1 VVPNQQLNFFKH
13 LWRQLD
19 GSVLLG
25 QFLKPNSDQFLSIYS
40 WGKTYLTF
48 EDKILSIILHDSDSD
63 FPWEICFT
71 LTILPEEKKRNH
83 RASTL
88 WHLGGV
94 LLRLRFQSSWSHL
107 GEDRI
112 ELKSP
117 LRLTCNCHHRRHAC
131 NLWQFT
137 DFNIFIKS
145 LEVFVLRIDQFS
157 FLVKRCS
164 ND

>member
-1 VVPNQQLNFFKH
+1 MIQTRRRESVTLFLVKFYSIITPTIVQPDAIFNKICSAAVPQLRMILNKQLYRPDH
-13 LWRQLD
+13 LRRQLD

-83 RASTL
+83 RLPRFDTWVACCCAS
-88 WHLGGV
+88 
-94 LLRLRFQSSWSHL
+94 
-107 GEDRI
+107 
-112 ELKSP
+112 
-117 LRLTCNCHHRRHAC
+117 
-131 NLWQFT
+131 
-137 DFNIFIKS
+137 DFN
-145 LEVFVLRIDQFS
+145 
-157 FLVKRCS
+157 
-164 ND
+164 